1 MSLLDRARKNAAR
14 KTVSPRPDSFTGSPS
29 ASPSASDTPSDS
41 DTVIEELIEE
51 PVAEPIVVRPKSFQ
65 PELSILTRMGQVVSE
80 PGITFD
86 VFIESIFLHFE
97 ELPEDEKQVILNN
110 ARTRRRQ
117 RLDLGTKKS

>member
-29 ASPSASDTPSDS
+29 VSDTQSDP
-41 DTVIEELIEE
+41 VIEEPI
-51 PVAEPIVVRPKSFQ
+51 AEPIVVRPKSFQ

-97 ELPEDEKQVILNN
+97 ELPEDEKQVILNH